1 MSPENATVPEM
12 PKQTTRTGKHV
23 NRVIDMWLKGQPVY
37 YAQISGGG
45 YEEGKE
51 MAATKADYITYEMEH
66 GPLDFKELREFMRG
80 LVDAGPTRTGHKTP
94 AVIVTLPIAGTTD
107 ALRANA
113 WMIQQALAAGVHGIL
128 LCNAESPEAARLMI
142 EAARYPFAPR
152 VEGLAQGTRG
162 NGSQGYASSMW
173 GVTPQE
179 YMRIAEPWPMN
190 PDGELL
196 FGLKIEN
203 PRADANVETSVRVPG
218 IAFAEWGPGD
228 HGFYLMGR
236 PGTYQGGGEAAPQM
250 AAVRRRVLNATK
262 AAGVKFLNAC
272 NENNVIDQIKDGV
285 DDLHRRGHAGRGQQA
300 FTSAPI
306 RGDHPARP
314 TPARPC
320 STRRHFGTSTSGS
333 PSYSNSMFAGMS
345 HLFFCRSFSTSLIG
359 VSPCP
364 HGVLPPPLVAFF
376 LSLRCRFVMRAWCCW
391 MNATGS

>member
-1 MSPENATVPEM
+1 
-12 PKQTTRTGKHV
+12 
-23 NRVIDMWLKGQPVY
+23 
-37 YAQISGGG
+37 
-45 YEEGKE
+45 

-80 LVDAGPTRTGHKTP
+80 LVEAGQTRTGHKTP
-94 AVIVTLPIAGTTD
+94 PVIVTLPIAGTTD

-152 VEGLAQGTRG
+152 VDGLAQGTRG
-162 NGSQGYASSMW
+162 NGSQGYAASMW

-179 YMRIAEPWPMN
+179 YMRIAEPWPLN

-228 HGFYLMGR
+228 HGFYLLGR
-236 PGTYQGGGEAAPQM
+236 PGTYQGGGETAPQM
-250 AAVRRRVLNATK
+250 AAVRRRVLEATK

-272 NENNVIDQIKDGV
+272 NEQNVIDQLKDGV
-285 DDLHRRGHAGRGQQA
+285 MICTGGDSPAADKGRA
-300 FTSAPI
+300 FTKRTDP
-306 RGDHPARP
+306 
-314 TPARPC
+314 
-320 STRRHFGTSTSGS
+320 
-333 PSYSNSMFAGMS
+333 
-345 HLFFCRSFSTSLIG
+345 
-359 VSPCP
+359 
-364 HGVLPPPLVAFF
+364 
-376 LSLRCRFVMRAWCCW
+376 W
-391 MNATGS
+391 